1 MATPHHRSD
10 ATDRWPL
17 PTDGPCHRAVVM
29 PLDGQRLP
37 GWLSLPPTP
46 RGLVVFAHGLGSS
59 SLSHRHRQVAARLL
73 GGGLATLL
81 FDLKAADEGAMP
93 GDINRLAER
102 LVAALDWL
110 ASDSRLAALPL
121 GLYGSSLGAAVAVTA
136 TQARPQLV
144 RALVS
149 RGGRVDLVSGRLQ
162 HLDTPILL
170 IVGSRDV
177 DLLELNRWSAGQI
190 EAPHQLMVINGAGHL
205 FQEPGA
211 LDQVA
216 EASLHWFEHWLCAA
230 ERCGLPAETGS
241 GA

>member
-1 MATPHHRSD
+1 MATPHHRSE

-17 PTDGPCHRAVVM
+17 PTGGPCHRAVVV
-29 PLDGQRLP
+29 PLAAQRLP

-59 SLSHRHRQVAARLL
+59 SLSHRNRQVAARLL

-81 FDLKAADEGAMP
+81 FDLKATDEAAMP
-93 GDINRLAER
+93 GEINHLTDR

-110 ASDSRLAALPL
+110 AGDRRLAALPL
-121 GLYGSSLGAAVAVTA
+121 GLFGSSLGAAVAVSA
-136 TQARPQLV
+136 AQARPRQV

-162 HLDTPILL
+162 QLDAPILL

-177 DLLELNRWSAGQI
+177 DLLELNRWAAGQI
-190 EAPHQLMVINGAGHL
+190 EAPHQLTVINGAGHL
-205 FQEPGA
+205 FSEPGA
-211 LDQVA
+211 LDQVS
-216 EASLHWFEHWLCAA
+216 EVSLHWFGHWLRASD
-230 ERCGLPAETGS
+230 R
-241 GA
+241 